1 MESNESIEMTEPAVV
16 APNADFPAVES
27 EEEVP
32 EALKNTVSD
41 LGIMLECGLQEG
53 FDKEKWLAALMSGL
67 ALSSLVNDPARAEGC
82 NYADVEDKPAI
93 QCSIDID
100 HLKNSPILADQS
112 ELIDFISNHATA
124 FGEKEKDFVVIKDG
138 DEWKCKMEVGGPEME
153 FKIDPKMYASLDD
166 LYNNNLY
173 KNEEAGKA
181 IEEEGEDIPSEP
193 MEDLDNTFEEDFSE
207 DEMIENVVAEF
218 TKCVT
223 ESLEEKEP
231 SLEKLNTLFKEAVL
245 K

>member
-1 MESNESIEMTEPAVV
+1 M
-16 APNADFPAVES
+16 
-27 EEEVP
+27 
-32 EALKNTVSD
+32 
-41 LGIMLECGLQEG
+41 
-53 FDKEKWLAALMSGL
+53 
-67 ALSSLVNDPARAEGC
+67 
-82 NYADVEDKPAI
+82 
-93 QCSIDID
+93 
-100 HLKNSPILADQS
+100 
-112 ELIDFISNHATA
+112 
-124 FGEKEKDFVVIKDG
+124 
-138 DEWKCKMEVGGPEME
+138 
-153 FKIDPKMYASLDD
+153 
-166 LYNNNLY
+166 Y